1 MIKQLFSHRRLYAY
15 SLYLLLCLACQQ
27 ITLAQSVP
35 EVIITNLLCESRT
48 SPVGVTA
55 PQPVFS
61 WQLQSKALNLQQN
74 WYRIQVATSPEL
86 LETAPDCWDS
96 GKQYSSHTVGVP
108 YNGKALQS
116 GRTYYWKLHARP
128 NVAYI
133 PETAYGHFTTGIM
146 QPQEWNT
153 AQWIGY
159 EAMPDSSRIYPGV
172 HGSGNKLDTKGLKR
186 PVVPYFR
193 KSFQVQKQVRQ
204 AVVFVSGLGQY
215 ELYLNGRRVGNNF
228 LAPGWTN
235 YNKTCLYNT
244 FDVTQ
249 QLQQQENVMGAIVGN
264 GFLNIN
270 RERYRKLV
278 IAQGYPMLRLKLL
291 IRYTDGSSNEIVT
304 DESWKVAPSPVT
316 FTSIYGGEDYNAILE
331 QTGWCSAGFAD
342 NNWNAALPVKGTGG
356 EMRAQREYPLQV
368 MDSFIVKQSYAPQAG
383 KYVVDF
389 GQNASGIIRIR
400 VKGLKGAVVRITP
413 AELLD
418 DNRLP
423 YQKASGSPYYLSYT
437 LKGDG
442 VEEWAP
448 RFTYYGFRYAMV
460 EGAAPPDAAKAGDSA
475 QLQDITFLHT
485 RNCAPA
491 VGYFQCS
498 DTLFNRIHT
507 LIDWAI
513 RSNLASVSTDCPHR
527 EKLGWLEQTYL
538 LRACVAYNYD
548 ILHLY
553 NKTVDDM
560 IEAQLPNGLVPDI
573 APEFVEFDGGFRDSP
588 EWGSASI
595 QIPWFLYTWYGDKQV
610 LARAYDMMQRYMTY
624 LGSRASGQIL
634 DHGLGD
640 WYDMGPKHPGYAQ
653 LTPMALTA
661 TAIYFQDADAMTKI
675 AKALDKSAD
684 AHRYQLLADSI
695 REAFNRK
702 FFNASTGVYA
712 TGSQTSYAMPL
723 YTGLV
728 EDRYRKKVFRNLQ
741 DSIRQGNYALTA
753 GDIGYHYLVSVLSNG
768 GASQLLYDMNKR
780 DDVPGY
786 AFQLK
791 HGATAL
797 TESWPALRYVS
808 NNHMMLGHLMEW
820 FYNGLAGIR
829 QTENGIGFSNIEI
842 APVPVEGMDWV
853 KAGFQTI
860 YGQVQVE
867 WHKQGKDFSL
877 QVTIPANTRARII
890 LPGQKKAKE
899 VGSGTYDFTAQ
910 L

>member
-1 MIKQLFSHRRLYAY
+1 MIKHYFRLCF
-15 SLYLLLCLACQQ
+15 LLCCLWQLQAFAQVSDRVLVTHLQCQ
-27 ITLAQSVP
+27 A
-35 EVIITNLLCESRT
+35 RT
-48 SPVGVTA
+48 APVGIDV
-55 PQPVFS
+55 PQPAFS
-61 WQLQSKALNLQQN
+61 WQLEGKANHLVQTH
-74 WYRIQVATSPEL
+74 YRLMVASSPQL
-86 LETAPDCWDS
+86 LATTPDYWDS
-96 GKQYSSHTVGVP
+96 GDVPSAQTAFVP
-108 YNGKALQS
+108 YKGKPLQS
-116 GRTYYWKLHARP
+116 GRTYYWQ
-128 NVAYI
+128 VAVVTNAGKAQGD
-133 PETAYGHFTTGIM
+133 TAGVFTTGIM
-146 QPQEWNT
+146 QPQEWNA

-159 EAMPDSSRIYPGV
+159 EALPDSGRIYPGV
-172 HGSGNKLDTKGLKR
+172 HGNGNKLGSKGVKR
-186 PVVPYFR
+186 SIVPYLR
-193 KSFQVQKQVRQ
+193 KSFQLDKKVQQ
-204 AVVFVSGLGQY
+204 ALVFASGLGQY
-215 ELYLNGRRVGNNF
+215 ELYLNGRRVSNDF

-235 YNKTCLYNT
+235 YNKVCLYNT

-249 QLQQQENVMGAIVGN
+249 QLQQQENVIGAIVGN

-270 RERYRKLV
+270 RERYRKMV

-291 IRYTDGSSNEIVT
+291 IRYTDGTTNEIVT
-304 DESWKVAPSPVT
+304 DNSWKVAPSPVT
-316 FTSIYGGEDYNAILE
+316 FTSIYGGEDYNATLE
-331 QTGWCSAGFAD
+331 QQGWCNTGFND
-342 NNWNAALPVKGTGG
+342 SNWQPALTVQSPGG
-356 EMRAQREYPLQV
+356 GMRAQREYPLRV
-368 MDSFIVKQSYAPQAG
+368 MDSFTVRKTYTAQPG

-389 GQNASGIIRIR
+389 GQNASGIIRIK
-400 VKGLKGAVVRITP
+400 VKGIKGAVVRITP

-418 DNRLP
+418 DNNLP
-423 YQKASGSPYYLSYT
+423 YQKASGGPYYLSYT

-442 VEEWAP
+442 VEEWTP
-448 RFTYYGFRYAMV
+448 RFTYYGLRYAMV
-460 EGAAPPDAAKAGDSA
+460 EGAAPASLSHAGDSA

-485 RNCAPA
+485 RNSAPA
-491 VGYFQCS
+491 AGYFQCS

-507 LIDWAI
+507 LINWAI

-538 LRACVAYNYD
+538 LRACVGYNYD
-548 ILHLY
+548 ILQLY

-560 IEAQLPNGLVPDI
+560 IEAQTPDGLVPDI
-573 APEFVEFDGGFRDSP
+573 APEYVEFDGGFRDSP

-610 LARAYDMMQRYMTY
+610 LERAYDMMQRYIAY
-624 LGSRASGQIL
+624 LGNRANGQIL
-634 DHGLGD
+634 DYGLGD

-661 TAIYFQDADAMTKI
+661 TAIYFQDADAMAKI
-675 AKALDKSAD
+675 ATVLGKSTD
-684 AHRYQLLADSI
+684 ARRYTALADSI
-695 REAFNRK
+695 RLAFNSK
-702 FFNASTGVYA
+702 FFTPATGVYA

-728 EDRYRKKVFRNLQ
+728 EGKYRNKVFHNLQ
-741 DSIRQGNYALTA
+741 DSIRHGNYALTA

-829 QTENGIGFSNIEI
+829 QTSNSVGFSNIEI
-842 APVPVEGMDWV
+842 APVPVQGIDWV
-853 KAGFQTI
+853 KAGFETLH
-860 YGQVQVE
+860 GQVQVQ
-867 WHKQGKDFSL
+867 WRKKGKQFTLD
-877 QVTIPANTRARII
+877 VTIPANTNARII
-890 LPGQKKAKE
+890 LPGHHKPTT
-899 VGSGTYDFTAQ
+899 VGSGTYHFTDQ